1 MFSWDKFLKN
11 LSNNL
16 LGIVNITSDSFS
28 GDGLLNKVDTI
39 PKVFESASKRDIK
52 FLDIGCMSTKPNFTM
67 IETEQEVSRLNTF
80 VQSKNDAFHYS
91 IDSFNPI
98 VAEEALKNNF
108 IVVND
113 VSGSR
118 NENMMDI
125 IKKYSSGLI
134 ICHRSHKS
142 SFLHEKIEYKD
153 VVKDVKEDLK
163 RQVDYVLS
171 KGIRKEQIA
180 IDPGLGFGKTQEQS
194 AKLLDSIDQF
204 VGGYPLVVGYSK
216 KKFTKLLKASD
227 QELFTYCEK
236 QGVSLIRTHFI
247 D

>member
-1 MFSWDKFLKN
+1 LFSWDKFLKN

-80 VQSKNDAFHYS
+80 VQSKNDTFHYS

-134 ICHRSHKS
+134 ICH
-142 SFLHEKIEYKD
+142 
-153 VVKDVKEDLK
+153 
-163 RQVDYVLS
+163 
-171 KGIRKEQIA
+171 RKEQIA